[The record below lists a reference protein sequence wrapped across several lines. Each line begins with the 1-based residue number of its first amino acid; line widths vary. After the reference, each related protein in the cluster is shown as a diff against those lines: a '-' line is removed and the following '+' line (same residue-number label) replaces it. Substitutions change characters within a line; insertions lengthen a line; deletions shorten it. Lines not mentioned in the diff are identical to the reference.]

1 MPVVVRRRA
10 WLCQEGWYYAAVL
23 AFIVG
28 GAVLRSVNLLVVLA
42 GILIAPLLLNW
53 RLVMASLRQIDVRR
67 RLPASAIAGEPLR
80 IEFDVVNRRRWLGS
94 WLLAIEDR
102 LEATT
107 SGRQGER
114 PLVAKAI
121 LAHLAPQEKTTAA
134 YELFIPCRGVYRLGP
149 IRVSTRFP
157 LGLVQGWFTLR
168 DFDELVVA
176 PQLGKLSPEWTRTL
190 EAQHAGDE
198 QRRANRGINEGDYYS
213 LRPYQS
219 GDSRRWIHWRTTAKL
234 NVPMVRQFER
244 EQSYDTIVVIDPWLP
259 NEPDDA
265 ERGRLELALSF
276 VASILADFCRRGPSQ
291 LTIGVAGK
299 PPQVWSGPSS
309 ARFQAEVLRQLA
321 RVTGRCDSDLS
332 AALRETLDGQPAD
345 ARPLVVS
352 TRSQAAALGSGLV
365 AGIDIESLRWFDVS
379 DAALSELF
387 VLD

>member
-1 MPVVVRRRA
+1 MVVRRRA

-28 GAVLRSVNLLVVLA
+28 GAVLRSVNLLVVLT

-67 RLPASAIAGEPLR
+67 RLPTSVYAGEPLR
-80 IEFDVVNRRRWLGS
+80 IEFDVTNRRRWLGS

-102 LEATT
+102 LEMAYAGP
-107 SGRQGER
+107 SRQR

-121 LAHLAPQEKTTAA
+121 VAQLAPQDKTTAS
-134 YELFIPCRGVYRLGP
+134 YELLIPCRGVYRLGP

-157 LGLVQGWFTLR
+157 LGLVQGWFVLR
-168 DFDELVVA
+168 DFDELIVA
-176 PQLGKLSPEWTRTL
+176 PRIGSLTPQWTRTL
-190 EAQHAGDE
+190 EAQRAGDE

-244 EQSYDTIVVIDPWLP
+244 EQSHDTIVVVDPWLP
-259 NEPDDA
+259 KEPSDA
-265 ERGRLELALSF
+265 DRGRLELALSF
-276 VASILADFCRRGPSQ
+276 VASILGDFCQRGPCQ
-291 LTIGVAGK
+291 LTIGVATDS
-299 PPQVWSGPSS
+299 PQVWSGASS
-309 ARFQAEVLRQLA
+309 APFHREVLLHLA
-321 RVTGRCDSDLS
+321 RIAGHADCDL
-332 AALRETLDGQPAD
+332 ATTLRETLDNQPPD

-352 TRSQAAALGSGLV
+352 TRSQTAALATGI
-365 AGIDIESLRWFDVS
+365 APDIDIATLRWFDVS
-379 DAALSELF
+379 DPTLSELF